1 MSLPINLTNSN
12 TTITSI
18 KRYIYAQK
26 GKLSEAVTWSLV
38 EHVTTA
44 YEIKGID
51 RPRASAVSFVFGTIT
66 NAQRR

>member
-1 MSLPINLTNSN
+1 MSLPIDLTNST

-18 KRYIYAQK
+18 KRYIYGQK
-26 GKLSEAVTWSLV
+26 GKLSQALAWSLV

-44 YEIKGID
+44 YEIKGVD
-51 RPRASAVSFVFGTIT
+51 RPRACAVSFVFATIR